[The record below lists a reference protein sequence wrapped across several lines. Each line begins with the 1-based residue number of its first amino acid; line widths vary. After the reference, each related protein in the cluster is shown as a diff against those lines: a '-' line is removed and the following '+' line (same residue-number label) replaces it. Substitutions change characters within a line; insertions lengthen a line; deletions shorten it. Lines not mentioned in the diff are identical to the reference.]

1 LLSGAVTAAARAT
14 GHYISFAVTGF
25 MMILV
30 NIYIF
35 YCARTK
41 RKRAKTFTQK
51 YGPLMLTILAALFIM
66 ADLTRHVLQDLKVWK
81 EGPWPGSSQYRS
93 GCPHENVTCLSAV
106 GVVFTIIFTYTGFI
120 LLFIGTMW
128 NANLVAKLREI
139 RQQWIQ
145 LRQGRSK

>member
-1 LLSGAVTAAARAT
+1 
-14 GHYISFAVTGF
+14 
-25 MMILV
+25 MILV

-41 RKRAKTFTQK
+41 RRGRFSHK

-66 ADLTRHVLQDLKVWK
+66 ADLTRHVLQDLKIWK
-81 EGPWPGSSQYRS
+81 EGPFPGSSQYRPH
-93 GCPHENVTCLSAV
+93 CPHENVSCLSPI

-128 NANLVAKLREI
+128 NANLVHKLKEI
-139 RQQWIQ
+139 RRQWRL
-145 LRQGRSK
+145 LRQGRK